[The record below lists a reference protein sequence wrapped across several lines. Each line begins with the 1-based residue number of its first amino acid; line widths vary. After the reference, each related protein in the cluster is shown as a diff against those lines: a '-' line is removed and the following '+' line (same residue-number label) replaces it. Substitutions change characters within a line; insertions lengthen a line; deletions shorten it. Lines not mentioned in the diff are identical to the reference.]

1 MILTSMNDLNFTEV
15 PLRIEDDINK
25 SHTTWLDGKCVK
37 MDEERWMTYFVMH
50 KTETRIEE
58 TPEGKCVERQVC
70 LAVPVRV
77 KKGCG
82 SAALEAASQ
91 NLEVYLAVL
100 PLFADDNIEI
110 MRDELIDTIN
120 DYDKSQAVNN
130 FSINGDNIWL
140 PFETRSRL
148 QLRIQ
153 SEKSQG
159 AVNTTLWFNGK
170 TYELDIDD
178 ALQMLQSL
186 EIYASQCYDNT
197 QRHLAN
203 ARTLV
208 NAQDVLEYDY
218 AVGYPQMLNL

>member
-1 MILTSMNDLNFTEV
+1 MILISMIDLNYAEV
-15 PLRIEDDINK
+15 PLRIEEDINK
-25 SHTTWLDGKCVK
+25 EHTTWLDGKCVK
-37 MDEERWMTYFVMH
+37 MDEERWVTYYVMH
-50 KTETRIEE
+50 QTETRVEE
-58 TPEGKCVERQVC
+58 TPEGKSVERQVC

-91 NLEVYLAVL
+91 SLEVYLAVL
-100 PLFADDNIEI
+100 PLFADDNIDI

-120 DYDKSQAVNN
+120 EYDKSQAVNN

-153 SEKSQG
+153 SEKAQG

-170 TYELDIDD
+170 TYVLEVDD

-197 QRHLAN
+197 QRHLAS
-203 ARTLV
+203 ARALV
-208 NAQDVLEYDY
+208 NAQDILEYDY